1 VESLKLIATHYASP
15 KRKHNDVDAGTYE
28 ETTAHTSTTN
38 KMMLNARISMKPMDE
53 WGFMLKDD
61 PTSPGKPPMR
71 TNLRLSLLEKH
82 QNHELIHREVVR
94 RRLVDLAEKKE
105 LNKVVKAMTEAV
117 SSTRYEL
124 HSAIHRIATLEES
137 NRKLRAAFSNAIPLP

>member
-1 VESLKLIATHYASP
+1 
-15 KRKHNDVDAGTYE
+15 
-28 ETTAHTSTTN
+28 
-38 KMMLNARISMKPMDE
+38 
-53 WGFMLKDD
+53 
-61 PTSPGKPPMR
+61 MR
-71 TNLRLSLLEKH
+71 TNLRLSLLDKH
-82 QNHELIHREVVR
+82 QKHELIHREVVR